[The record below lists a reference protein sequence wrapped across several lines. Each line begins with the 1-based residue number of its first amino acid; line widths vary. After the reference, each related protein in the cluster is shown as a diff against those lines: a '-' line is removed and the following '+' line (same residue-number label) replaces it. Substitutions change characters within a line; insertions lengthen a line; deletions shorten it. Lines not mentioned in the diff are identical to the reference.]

1 MNSLAFFVDLPR
13 FDDAQ
18 CAKFIDRNLF
28 FPEGKNQQAE
38 RLPRLKAIC
47 AGCIHSKEC
56 LEYALAKQ
64 IPYGIW
70 GGSTPL
76 ERDDM
81 LEDLGKRKGFVG
93 IALTITQL
101 HTKGLSANEIALQL
115 GTSPGYTRRVL
126 NKLKATEQG
135 ADSLHRQT
143 KDSSE
148 GLR

>member
-47 AGCIHSKEC
+47 ASCIHSKEC

-64 IPYGIW
+64 IPFGIW

-81 LEDLGKRKGFVG
+81 LEDLGKRKGYVG

-101 HTKGLSANEIALQL
+101 HTQGLSANEIASQL
-115 GTSPGYTRRVL
+115 KTSRGYVTRTIKSFV
-126 NKLKATEQG
+126 ATEQG